1 LGRGERKRDLA
12 GSVAGGRDER
22 KRNPAGNPRTP
33 AGSLSVA
40 GGRGERK
47 RDSAGFLSVA
57 GGRGWVE
64 VESAGSLFPSPD
76 LSLSPVVRP
85 RQCHGGANGFFYL
98 TVQVVGYFSNISIFL
113 VLVDVSTD
121 YWWA

>member
-1 LGRGERKRDLA
+1 L
-12 GSVAGGRDER
+12 SQDER
-22 KRNPAGNPRTP
+22 KRNSTENPRTP

-47 RDSAGFLSVA
+47 RDPTGNPRTPVGSLSVA

-76 LSLSPVVRP
+76 LSVSGGPAWGVPWWGGRVFLLDGAGHVVL
-85 RQCHGGANGFFYL
+85 QQYFNFFGF
-98 TVQVVGYFSNISIFL
+98 S
-113 VLVDVSTD
+113 
-121 YWWA
+121 